1 MNSVNKI
8 LLSTI
13 YVRALDGGDVFESL
27 RERTF
32 MDNDV
37 LNERID
43 ELVSLRMIENDSNTL
58 RLTDIGRDTLN
69 VVFAG
74 GVFDI
79 IHPGHVHTL
88 LAAKALGDVLV
99 MVIAR
104 NTTTVKSKGNVP
116 IHDEKLRVELV
127 SSLKFVD
134 IAILGHDGDIFKTV
148 EFVKPNIIALGYD
161 QAHQEKYIIEE
172 CRKRGLNAQVVRL
185 QSPMPDLKSSS
196 IKKDLGQSFYKI

>member
-13 YVRALDGGDVFESL
+13 YVRALDGRDVFESL

-43 ELVSLRMIENDSNTL
+43 ELVSLGMIEKDSNAL

-104 NTTTVKSKGNVP
+104 NTTAMKSKGNAP

-134 IAILGHDGDIFKTV
+134 IAILGHDGDIFKMV

-172 CRKRGLNAQVVRL
+172 CRKRELNAQVVRL

>member
-13 YVRALDGGDVFESL
+13 YVCVLDGRDVFESL

-37 LNERID
+37 LNERLD
-43 ELVSLRMIENDSNTL
+43 ELVSLGMIEKDSNAL

-104 NTTTVKSKGNVP
+104 NTTAMKSKGNTP

-185 QSPMPDLKSSS
+185 QSPMPELKSSS